1 MGERVALLTR
11 VSTEAQAE
19 VQRHSLDYQREH
31 MEEAA
36 EKYGWNVVRV
46 YEIPGESAFKWN
58 LSERPQFRAAI
69 EDAARREFEIL
80 MVYDLSRFARNQA
93 VLHSVRKTLMDAGV
107 QLWVA
112 TGGYDAV
119 QDSLRSGLE
128 GIVAEQ
134 SSKDHSRRLKAAYAQ
149 RHAKGYHT
157 GDLPFG
163 YGRGANGVGVP
174 IPVEAEAVRWVFRA
188 FSRGV
193 DYERLARYLN
203 EKGLRPRSRVG
214 HAVFSITGVQS
225 ILENRYYTGVVVHL
239 GHEARGLHAPIVS
252 EEEWLAS
259 TNLKG
264 CKQ

>member
-19 VQRHSLDYQREH
+19 ARRHSLDYQREH
-31 MEEAA
+31 MEEVV
-36 EKYGWNVVRV
+36 EKHGWNVVRV

-134 SSKDHSRRLKAAYAQ
+134 SSRDHSRRLKAAYAQ
-149 RHAKGYHT
+149 RHARGYHT
-157 GDLPFG
+157 GDLPFA
-163 YGRGANGVGVP
+163 YSRGVDGVGVP
-174 IPVEAEAVRWVFRA
+174 ISEEAEAVKWAFRA
-188 FSRGV
+188 FVRGV
-193 DYERLARYLN
+193 DCDRIAHYFN
-203 EKGLRPRSRVG
+203 EKGFRPRSRVG

-225 ILENRYYTGVVVHL
+225 ILENRYYTGVVTHL
-239 GHEARGLHAPIVS
+239 GHETRGLHVPILS
-252 EEEWLAS
+252 ENEWMACA
-259 TNLKG
+259 NMRIKR
-264 CKQ
+264 